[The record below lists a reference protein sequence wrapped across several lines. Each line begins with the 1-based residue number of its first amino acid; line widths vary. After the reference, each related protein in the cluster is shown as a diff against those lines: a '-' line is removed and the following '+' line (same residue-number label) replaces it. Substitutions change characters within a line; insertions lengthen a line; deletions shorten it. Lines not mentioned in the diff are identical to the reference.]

1 MEKFNKIKVNSI
13 DELLKS
19 LELGKCAYRE
29 SWITSEFEFRYIFKQ
44 IPAEIDRNI
53 IPNMQSVPEY
63 AKKIILRDNKLKS
76 IKYLDQIVIV
86 TTRTTGNKC
95 DYDEITYYQFST
107 TDLLSDDW
115 YLINV

>member
-53 IPNMQSVPEY
+53 IPNMQSVPED
-63 AKKIILRDNKLKS
+63 AKKIILRDNK
-76 IKYLDQIVIV
+76 IK
-86 TTRTTGNKC
+86 
-95 DYDEITYYQFST
+95 
-107 TDLLSDDW
+107 
-115 YLINV
+115 